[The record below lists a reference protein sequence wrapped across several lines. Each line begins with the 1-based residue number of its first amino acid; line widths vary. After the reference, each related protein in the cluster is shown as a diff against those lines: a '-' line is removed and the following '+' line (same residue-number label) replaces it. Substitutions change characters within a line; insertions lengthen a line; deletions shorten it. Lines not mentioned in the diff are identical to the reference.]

1 MTSGP
6 KECLLLWWGTK
17 DGFYCHAQLHGMVS
31 HTRIGLI
38 HEQRC
43 NIALERSGFF
53 MEQGY
58 MNGKQIPQLKKPMDS
73 REENYSSLERD
84 TGFTAQGERP
94 FGGK

>member
-1 MTSGP
+1 MNKGVTLP
-6 KECLLLWWGTK
+6 WRE
-17 DGFYCHAQLHGMVS
+17 AAV
-31 HTRIGLI
+31 
-38 HEQRC
+38 
-43 NIALERSGFF
+43 F